1 MVHFF
6 VFWYKIRL
14 DHNVVTKVANNMKF
28 MHNTGTGILFSVF
41 LDPDPHNRRP
51 LGSGSAWTDAGPDP
65 GGDKLKNKTENCR
78 Y

>member
-1 MVHFF
+1 
-6 VFWYKIRL
+6 
-14 DHNVVTKVANNMKF
+14 MKF
-28 MHNTGTGILFSVF
+28 MHNTGTGILLSVF